1 MIKRHIML
9 WCIGK
14 FIRKRKLSDLG
25 FDNFFCFGIIMIED
39 RRGVVMKMRRY
50 IFILMALVGIL
61 VFPNGVMAAD
71 LKLTYNEDWNK
82 CINNTFVLP
91 SYDNDGNIDGNL
103 VVYNSKQLKRESS
116 SSSLN
121 VAKLDLN
128 NKIVY
133 KDKKFEASNVD
144 VSGIDSSNTEGY
156 VVKGKSDILI
166 TVYDDDGNIAFKK
179 QYGDE
184 SEENGGIALNSYNS
198 KAEHD
203 GYLIIFEKF
212 SSNSNADTGY
222 FIMKLDLKGNVV
234 WTKQADWF
242 LSLEHMLLVRQ
253 SNDIFVF
260 RVNNNS
266 TLINADAISNSTRW
280 KKETGIEI
288 NNINYSYDKN
298 GKIDGVVVAGYSDD
312 DYYIGTIIKYDLD
325 GNEIFRSSYDGKD
338 IVSVYIDV
346 AGSYLPDGT
355 YDGYIV
361 TAASSDNRTFLVK
374 YDLNGKK
381 VYEIVY
387 SNNSNIVFKLVNNFD
402 KFGNQNGYLLY
413 STKLK
418 FRQKEREIE
427 TQNETALPGQN
438 DCTNLI
444 IAKYTYDMFPVDK
457 KEADGGSITVKS
469 DAYPGE
475 LVKVNVVVKEGY
487 TLARI
492 IVKDETGKEIELN
505 SDGTF
510 VMPEGKVTVSAIYK
524 RITNPDTVSA
534 AYMVLGIVLL
544 IAVGSLIVIKNKNRD
559 M

>member
-39 RRGVVMKMRRY
+39 RRGVVMKIRKS
-50 IFILMALVGIL
+50 IFILMALIGIL

-103 VVYNSKQLKRESS
+103 VVYNRKRESS

-144 VSGIDSSNTEGY
+144 VSGIDSSNTDGY

-184 SEENGGIALNSYNS
+184 SEEDGGIALNSYNS

-212 SSNSNADTGY
+212 SANSNADTGY

-242 LSLEHMLLVRQ
+242 LSLEHVLLVRQ
-253 SNDIFVF
+253 SNDILLF
-260 RVNNNS
+260 RVNNGS
-266 TLINADAISNSTRW
+266 TLINADIISGSTLWEKDTKININS
-280 KKETGIEI
+280 
-288 NNINYSYDKN
+288 INYSYDKN

-312 DYYIGTIIKYDLD
+312 DYYIGTIIKYDLN
-325 GNEIFRSSYDGKD
+325 GNEIFRRSYDGKD
-338 IVSVYIDV
+338 IASVYIDV
-346 AGSYLPDGT
+346 AGSYLLDGT

-361 TAASSDNRTFLVK
+361 TAASDDNRTFLVK

-387 SNNSNIVFKLVNNFD
+387 SNNSNIAFKLVNNFD

-418 FRQKEREIE
+418 FRQKERKVE
-427 TQNETALPGQN
+427 TQKQVETTGQN

-444 IAKYTYDMFPVDK
+444 IAKYTYDTFPVAK
-457 KEADGGSITVKS
+457 KETDGGAITVKS

-475 LVKVNVVVKEGY
+475 LVKVKISVKEGY

-492 IVKDETGKEIELN
+492 IVKDENGKEIEVN

-524 RITNPDTVSA
+524 IVTNPDTVSA

-544 IAVGSLIVIKNKNRD
+544 IAVGSLIVIRQRNKENV
-559 M
+559 

>member
-1 MIKRHIML
+1 MIREYIIL
-9 WCIGK
+9 WRIGK
-14 FIRKRKLSDLG
+14 FIRKRELSDLW
-25 FDNFFCFGIIMIED
+25 FDNSFYFDIIMVED
-39 RRGVVMKMRRY
+39 RRSVVMKMKRY
-50 IFILMALVGIL
+50 IFILMALIGIL

-156 VVKGKSDILI
+156 VVKGASDILI

-184 SEENGGIALNSYNS
+184 SEEDGGIALNSYNS

-212 SSNSNADTGY
+212 SANSNADTGY

-242 LSLEHMLLVRQ
+242 LSLEHVLLVRQ
-253 SNDIFVF
+253 SNDILLF
-260 RVNNNS
+260 RVNNGSTFIDADIISGS
-266 TLINADAISNSTRW
+266 TLWEKDTKININS
-280 KKETGIEI
+280 
-288 NNINYSYDKN
+288 INYSYDKN

-312 DYYIGTIIKYDLD
+312 DYYIGTIIKYDLN
-325 GNEIFRSSYDGKD
+325 GNEIFRRSYDGKD
-338 IVSVYIDV
+338 IASVYIDV
-346 AGSYLPDGT
+346 AGSYLLDGT

-361 TAASSDNRTFLVK
+361 TAASDDNRTFLVK

-387 SNNSNIVFKLVNNFD
+387 SNNSNIAFKLVNNFD

-418 FRQKEREIE
+418 FRQKERKVE
-427 TQNETALPGQN
+427 TQKQVETTGQN

-444 IAKYTYDMFPVDK
+444 IAKYTYDMFPVA
-457 KEADGGSITVKS
+457 KEETSGGTITVKS

-475 LVKVNVVVKEGY
+475 MVKVKVLVKEGY
-487 TLARI
+487 SLARI
-492 IVKDETGKEIELN
+492 IVKDESGKEIEVN

-534 AYMVLGIVLL
+534 AYMVLGVVLL

>member
-1 MIKRHIML
+1 MWR
-9 WCIGK
+9 IGK
-14 FIRKRKLSDLG
+14 FIRKRELSDLG
-25 FDNFFCFGIIMIED
+25 FDNFFGFGIIMIED
-39 RRGVVMKMRRY
+39 RRGVVMKIRKS
-50 IFILMALVGIL
+50 IFILMALVGVL
-61 VFPNGVMAAD
+61 VLPSGVRAAD
-71 LKLTYNEDWNK
+71 LKFTYNEDWNK
-82 CINNTFVLP
+82 CINNTLVLP

-103 VVYNSKQLKRESS
+103 VVYNSKQLKRDSS

-144 VSGIDSSNTEGY
+144 VSRIDSSNTEGY

-166 TVYDDDGNIAFKK
+166 TVYDDGNIAFKK

-184 SEENGGIALNSYNS
+184 SEEGGDIALNSYNS

-212 SSNSNADTGY
+212 SANSNADTGY

-242 LSLEHMLLVRQ
+242 LSLEHVLLVRQ
-253 SNDIFVF
+253 SNDILLFH
-260 RVNNNS
+260 VNNGS
-266 TLINADAISNSTRW
+266 TLINADIISGSTRW
-280 KKETGIEI
+280 KKDTGINI
-288 NNINYSYDKN
+288 NGINYSYDKN

-346 AGSYLPDGT
+346 AGSYLLDGT

-361 TAASSDNRTFLVK
+361 TAASDDNRTFLVK

-387 SNNSNIVFKLVNNFD
+387 SNNSNIAFKLVNNFD

-413 STKLK
+413 STKFQIREK
-418 FRQKEREIE
+418 KREIE
-427 TQNETALPGQN
+427 TQNETALPGQ
-438 DCTNLI
+438 DGCTNLI
-444 IAKYTYDMFPVDK
+444 IAKYTYDTFPVAK
-457 KEADGGSITVKS
+457 KETDGGAITVKS

-492 IVKDETGKEIELN
+492 IVKDETGKEIEVN

-544 IAVGSLIVIKNKNRD
+544 IAVGSLIVVKQKDNKD

>member
-1 MIKRHIML
+1 M
-9 WCIGK
+9 
-14 FIRKRKLSDLG
+14 KL
-25 FDNFFCFGIIMIED
+25 
-39 RRGVVMKMRRY
+39 KRY
-50 IFILMALVGIL
+50 IFILMTLIGVLFLPGSVQAL
-61 VFPNGVMAAD
+61 D
-71 LKLTYNEDWNK
+71 LKLTYNENWNE
-82 CINNTFVLP
+82 CVDAVLTLS
-91 SYDNDGNIDGNL
+91 SYDNAGNVDGNL
-103 VVYNSKQLKRESS
+103 VIYNSKQLKQNGNSS
-116 SSSLN
+116 GIGI
-121 VAKLDLN
+121 AKLDLN

-133 KDKKFEASNVD
+133 KDKTFEASNVD
-144 VSGIDSSNTEGY
+144 VSRIDSSNTDGY
-156 VVKGKSDILI
+156 VVKGASDILI

-184 SEENGGIALNSYNS
+184 SEEDGGIALNSYNS

-212 SSNSNADTGY
+212 SANSNADTGY

-242 LSLEHMLLVRQ
+242 LSLEHVLLVRQ
-253 SNDIFVF
+253 SNDILLF
-260 RVNNNS
+260 RVNNGS

-298 GKIDGVVVAGYSDD
+298 GVIDGIVVVGGVSGNNNYS
-312 DYYIGTIIKYDLD
+312 GIIAKYDLD
-325 GNEIFRSSYDGKD
+325 GNEMFRSSYDGKV
-338 IVSVYIDV
+338 VSSMYFDV
-346 AGSYLPDGT
+346 TGSYLLDGT

-361 TAASSDNRTFLVK
+361 TAASDDNRTFLVK

-381 VYEIVY
+381 VSEIVY
-387 SNNSNIVFKLVNNFD
+387 SNNSNLIFEIANNFD
-402 KFGNQNGYLLY
+402 KSGNKNGYLLY

-418 FRQKEREIE
+418 LQPKSRKIE
-427 TQNETALPGQN
+427 TQNKVMPSVEN
-438 DCTNLI
+438 DCVNLI
-444 IAKYTYDMFPVDK
+444 VAKYTYDMFPVA
-457 KEADGGSITVKS
+457 KEETSGGTITVKP

-475 LVKVNVVVKEGY
+475 MVKVKVLVKEGY
-487 TLARI
+487 SLARI
-492 IVKDETGKEIELN
+492 IVKDESGKEIEVN

-534 AYMVLGIVLL
+534 AYMVLGVVLL